1 MLDELKI
8 DEQCLTAAI
17 QVQSIADKIMKEFNI
32 TETEDKRLTQLVAEA
47 FYIGFNLGIE
57 VTYDNLVDELGEVSS
72 LTNDVKDI
80 INDHKP
86 TGE

>member
-80 INDHKP
+80 INDRNPKS
-86 TGE
+86 E

>member
-1 MLDELKI
+1 
-8 DEQCLTAAI
+8 
-17 QVQSIADKIMKEFNI
+17 MKEFNI

>member
-1 MLDELKI
+1 MMSEVRI

-17 QVQSIADKIMKEFNI
+17 QVEAIANKIMKEFNI

-57 VTYDNLVDELGEVSS
+57 VTYDNLTEELEDITS
-72 LTNDVKDI
+72 LTGEIKEV

>member
-1 MLDELKI
+1 
-8 DEQCLTAAI
+8 
-17 QVQSIADKIMKEFNI
+17 MKEFNI

-80 INDHKP
+80 INDRNPKS
-86 TGE
+86 E